1 LRFQKIARS
10 KGFEMLGRYK
20 WSRKGKAGPAP
31 VSSAGDRFAI
41 PAAGFDESL
50 YLNHN
55 PDVAA
60 KVAATPGLSGWRYFV
75 EHGWLENRVG
85 VPRSVFE
92 EVRRA
97 KNYEIDQVLPPGFLR
112 KRIHGSEDVETFEQV
127 GRAIASDLLGYL
139 DRAHT
144 PGPAFRVLDFGVGC
158 GRVLTPLQD
167 LALKSSPARETIEW
181 HGSDIDEQAIDWC
194 RTYLGSR
201 ATFVVNETMPPLP
214 FPDGFFDFLYSISI
228 FTHLPEAMQFAWL
241 KEINRVLKAGGEAV
255 MSTHSFGPP
264 RKPKE
269 ERLIARGFHHGGGKG
284 AEGLPDFYQTSYHT
298 REYIEREWAK
308 YVSVEAFV
316 EKGVNND
323 QNLVLCRRLG

>member
-1 LRFQKIARS
+1 MRFQKIARS

-41 PAAGFDESL
+41 PAAGFDEAL
-50 YLNHN
+50 YLQ
-55 PDVAA
+55 PQPRCRGEGR
-60 KVAATPGLSGWRYFV
+60 ATPGLSGWRYFV
-75 EHGWLENRVG
+75 EQGWLENRVG

-201 ATFVVNETMPPLP
+201 ATFVVNETIGSRAT
-214 FPDGFFDFLYSISI
+214 F
-228 FTHLPEAMQFAWL
+228 
-241 KEINRVLKAGGEAV
+241 VV
-255 MSTHSFGPP
+255 
-264 RKPKE
+264 
-269 ERLIARGFHHGGGKG
+269 
-284 AEGLPDFYQTSYHT
+284 T
-298 REYIEREWAK
+298 RP
-308 YVSVEAFV
+308 
-316 EKGVNND
+316 
-323 QNLVLCRRLG
+323 CRRCPSRMAFSTSFIRFRFSPTFRRRCSSPGSRKSIGC